1 MNRHR
6 TGSKGFTL
14 IELMFVVVI
23 MGILIAVAYPNYAS
37 YIIKT
42 RRSDAQGVL
51 VNFANAMERR
61 FTADN
66 TYGGAASAGA
76 DTGAPAI
83 FPTQAP
89 IDGNA
94 KYYNLTIVSADA
106 TSFVLRAAPIG
117 SQVGDGYLEI
127 TSTGQRR
134 WDRNNDGD
142 TADPNENS
150 WN

>member
-14 IELMFVVVI
+14 IELMIVVAI

-37 YIIKT
+37 YISKT

-51 VNFANAMERR
+51 VNFANAMERH

-66 TYGGAASAGA
+66 TYGGAANGGA
-76 DTGAPAI
+76 DTGAPSI

-89 IDGNA
+89 VDGNT
-94 KYYNLTIVSADA
+94 KYYNLTIVSADG
-106 TSFVLRAAPIG
+106 TGYVLRAAPIG
-117 SQVGDGYLEI
+117 AQVGDGYLEI

-142 TADPNENS
+142 TADANENS